1 MSLTRRALLERLGAA
16 GGVSAVYL
24 GMEAMGLLNAPP
36 AAAQPFE
43 LGPAP
48 GRAKSV
54 VVLGA
59 GIAGLVAAYELRR
72 AGWDVTVLEARER
85 IGGRVWT
92 VRGGDRI
99 EQIGRPDQICGFSKG
114 LYLNA
119 GAARIPTAHHVIL
132 GYARR
137 FGVPLE
143 VMVNS
148 NRAARWDF
156 GGRTVANR
164 QAVNDV
170 RGRVAELLV
179 KAVNKGALDQEL
191 SAVDKSV
198 MINFLGAYGGLSR
211 RNGDYEGDGRSG
223 YARLPGAY
231 GEAGATVPAMKLE
244 DILKEQGWVL
254 PLLFEEIFDQQAPMF
269 QPVGGMDRIAHAL
282 FEQVRPAVRLRT
294 PVTAIRRVGERVRIE
309 HGRGL
314 TDADYCICTLGVNLL
329 ARIPNDFSPAKQ
341 AAMKDMAY
349 VPAVKVGFES
359 RRFWEEEGVY
369 GGVGWTDAL
378 SENVLYPSGGWHSDK
393 GVLVAAYVAGW
404 TGRDHPEKF
413 TALSHE
419 ERFRISREAIGRMHP
434 GKAGELTRP
443 VTVAWG
449 LTRWS
454 EGVGPANP
462 AWFETP
468 RPALY
473 DELYKPEGPIFFAG
487 EHLSYVQFWQ
497 EGAALSSHAAMT
509 ALQARVQEEALTRRA
524 AKRPAAAAA

>member
-1 MSLTRRALLERLGAA
+1 MTLTRRQLLERLGLA
-16 GGVSAVYL
+16 GGASAVYL

-36 AAAQPFE
+36 AAAAEPFA
-43 LGPAP
+43 LPPAP
-48 GRAKSV
+48 GRKRSV

-72 AGWDVTVLEARER
+72 SGWDVTVVEARDR

-92 VRGGDRI
+92 IRGGDRI
-99 EQIGRPDQICGFSKG
+99 EQMGRPDQVCGFSKG

-132 GYARR
+132 GYAKRL
-137 FGVPLE
+137 GVPLE

-148 NRAARWDF
+148 NRAAKWDF
-156 GGRTVANR
+156 GGRNVANR

-170 RGRVAELLV
+170 RGRTAELLV
-179 KAVNKGALDQEL
+179 KAVRKGALDEEL

-198 MINFLGAYGGLSR
+198 MVNFLGAYGGLSR
-211 RNGDYEGDGRSG
+211 PNGEYKGDGRSG
-223 YARLPGAY
+223 YSTLPGAY
-231 GEAGATVPAMKLE
+231 GEAGATLPAMKLE
-244 DILKEQGWVL
+244 DILKERGWVL

-282 FEQVRPAVRLRT
+282 YEEVKPSVRLRT
-294 PVTAIRRVGERVRIE
+294 PVTAIRRAGDRVRIE
-309 HGRGL
+309 LGGGRKV
-314 TDADYCICTLGVNLL
+314 DSDYCICTLPVNLL

-341 AAMKDMAY
+341 AAMKDIAY
-349 VPAVKVGFES
+349 VPAVKAAFES
-359 RRFWEEEGVY
+359 RRFWEDEGVY

-378 SENVLYPSGGWHSDK
+378 SENVLYPSGNWHGDK

-404 TGRDHPEKF
+404 TGQDHPEKF

-419 ERFRISREAIGRMHP
+419 ERFRICREVIGRMHP

-443 VTVAWG
+443 VTVSWG

-454 EGVGPANP
+454 EGVGPGDP
-462 AWFETP
+462 AWFESP
-468 RPALY
+468 RPERYA
-473 DELYKPEGPIFFAG
+473 ELYKPEGPIFFAG

-497 EGAALSSHAAMT
+497 EGAALSSHAAMQ
-509 ALQARVQEEALTRRA
+509 ALQARVQERALTESAGRRN
-524 AKRPAAAAA
+524 PA

>member
-1 MSLTRRALLERLGAA
+1 MSLTRRALLERLGMA

-36 AAAQPFE
+36 AAAEPFE
-43 LGPAP
+43 LPPAP
-48 GRAKSV
+48 RQGKSV
-54 VVLGA
+54 VILGA

-72 AGWDVTVLEARER
+72 SGWDVTLIEARDR

-99 EQIGRPDQICGFSKG
+99 EQMGRPDQICAFSEG

-132 GYARR
+132 GYAKR
-137 FGVPLE
+137 FGVALE

-156 GGRTVANR
+156 GGRIVDNR

-170 RGRVAELLV
+170 RGRIAELMV
-179 KAVNKGALDQEL
+179 KAVRKGALDEEL
-191 SAVDKSV
+191 TAVDKSV
-198 MINFLGAYGGLSR
+198 MVNFLGAYGGLSR
-211 RNGDYEGDGRSG
+211 SNGDYQGDGRSG
-223 YARLPGAY
+223 YNVLPGAY
-231 GEAGATVPAMKLE
+231 GEAGTTVPAMKLE
-244 DILKEQGWVL
+244 DILKERGWVL

-269 QPVGGMDRIAHAL
+269 QPVGGMDRIAYAL
-282 FEQVRPAVRLRT
+282 YEQVKPAVRLRT
-294 PVTAIRRVGERVRIE
+294 EVTAIRRVGDRVRIE
-309 HGRGL
+309 HKGGR
-314 TDADYCICTLGVNLL
+314 TEADYCICTLGVNLL

-349 VPAVKVGFES
+349 VPAVKVAFES
-359 RRFWEEEGVY
+359 RRFWEDDGVY

-378 SENVLYPSGGWHSDK
+378 SENVLYPSSGWHSDR

-404 TGRDHPEKF
+404 TGQDHPEKF

-419 ERFRISREAIGRMHP
+419 ERFRISREVIGRMHP
-434 GKAGELTRP
+434 GRAGDLTRP

-454 EGVGPANP
+454 EGVGPGNP

-473 DELYKPEGPIFFAG
+473 AELYKPEGPIFFAG

-497 EGAALSSHAAMT
+497 EGAALSSHAAMK
-509 ALQARVQEEALTRRA
+509 ALQARVQEKALTGRAPRRSVA
-524 AKRPAAAAA
+524 A

>member
-1 MSLTRRALLERLGAA
+1 MSLTRRALLERLGMA

-36 AAAQPFE
+36 AAAEPFA
-43 LGPAP
+43 LPPAP
-48 GRAKSV
+48 PRGKSV

-72 AGWDVTVLEARER
+72 SGWDVTVIEARDR

-99 EQIGRPDQICGFSKG
+99 EQMGRPDQICTFSKG

-119 GAARIPTAHHVIL
+119 GAARIPTAHRAIL
-132 GYARR
+132 GYAKRL
-137 FGVPLE
+137 GVPLE

-148 NRAARWDF
+148 NRASKWDF
-156 GGRTVANR
+156 GGRIVDNR

-170 RGRVAELLV
+170 RGRIAELLS
-179 KAVNKGALDQEL
+179 KAVNKGALDEEL

-198 MINFLGAYGGLSR
+198 MRNFLGAYGGLSR
-211 RNGDYEGDGRSG
+211 PDGEYRGDGRSG
-223 YARLPGAY
+223 YSVLPGAY
-231 GEAGATVPAMKLE
+231 GEAGKTVPAMKLE
-244 DILKEQGWVL
+244 DILKERGWIL
-254 PLLFEEIFDQQAPMF
+254 PLLFEEIFDQQAPML
-269 QPVGGMDRIAHAL
+269 QPVGGMDRIAYAL
-282 FEQVRPAVRLRT
+282 YEEVKPAVRLRT
-294 PVTAIRRVGERVRIE
+294 EVTAIRRVGDRVRIE
-309 HGRGL
+309 HGRGK

-341 AAMKDMAY
+341 AAMKDITY
-349 VPAVKVGFES
+349 VPAVKVAFES
-359 RRFWEEEGVY
+359 RRFWEDDGVY

-378 SENVLYPSGGWHSDK
+378 SENVLYPSGGWHGDK

-404 TGRDHPEKF
+404 TGQDHPEKF

-419 ERFRISREAIGRMHP
+419 ERFRISREVIGRMHP
-434 GKAGELTRP
+434 GRAGELTRP

-454 EGVGPANP
+454 EGVGPGNP

-473 DELYKPEGPIFFAG
+473 AELYKPEGPIFFAG

-497 EGAALSSHAAMT
+497 EGAALSSHEAMK
-509 ALQARVQEEALTRRA
+509 ALQARVREKALSGRAARRA
-524 AKRPAAAAA
+524 VAA